1 MHGACSR
8 RPRIA
13 RTSTPPRPASP
24 ASGSRTA
31 ITRSSMNGQPLAWTF
46 PAANRPRAPA
56 PLRPCWRTNS
66 PNPNNPR
73 GSRLR
78 QPRVPLGVLGRVIRV
93 QVDEAALDLPVA
105 DLEDVAPP
113 AGRPLGN
120 PGPPGAVPV
129 LAVAGALAHHR
140 VTRDHPVEMGEVVQD
155 GGDRATDV
163 AEQLA
168 DLLLAVGQP
177 PLGEVD
183 LRVISEQ
190 VQDAAPGRGDATVV
204 EGLEVLQR
212 NRLALLV
219 RHRLSG

>member
-1 MHGACSR
+1 MPPLAGPVGVVIGHDDSLAEPASS
-8 RPRIA
+8 PA
-13 RTSTPPRPASP
+13 RCGTAPPLAAKATAPPR
-24 ASGSRTA
+24 T
-31 ITRSSMNGQPLAWTF
+31 
-46 PAANRPRAPA
+46 
-56 PLRPCWRTNS
+56 CWRTNS
-66 PNPNNPR
+66 PNTVSARP
-73 GSRLR
+73 SRLG
-78 QPRVPLGVLGRVIRV
+78 QPRIPVGVLGRVVRV

-140 VTRDHPVEMGEVVQD
+140 VTRDHPVEVGVVVQD
-155 GGDRATDV
+155 GGDRAADV
-163 AEQLA
+163 PEQLA

-177 PLGEVD
+177 PLGEVN
-183 LRVISEQ
+183 LRVIGEQ

-204 EGLEVLQR
+204 EGLEVLER
-212 NRLALLV
+212 NRPSLLV